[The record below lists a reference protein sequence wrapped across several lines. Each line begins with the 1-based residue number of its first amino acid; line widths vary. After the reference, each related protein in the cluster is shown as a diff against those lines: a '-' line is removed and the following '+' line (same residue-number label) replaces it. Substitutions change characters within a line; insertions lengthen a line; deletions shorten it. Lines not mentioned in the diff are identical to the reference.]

1 MPMLLQPLLASL
13 ARVFGVTF
21 RAQGARGVTFRGVF
35 VVETNPIPLRSEF

>member
-1 MPMLLQPLLASL
+1 VPMLLQPLLASL
-13 ARVFGVTF
+13 ALVFGVTF